1 MGSLELKYRSV
12 MKEAAYLAAFIIYGD
27 LVIEPEQIFVIKLK
41 PDGISCTIYYECLIM
56 AIDSCFQHRFGEN

>member
-1 MGSLELKYRSV
+1 MYKRQILRLSYPYIPMGSLELKYRSV

-41 PDGISCTIYYECLIM
+41 PDGISCTIHIM
-56 AIDSCFQHRFGEN
+56 SV

>member
-1 MGSLELKYRSV
+1 

-41 PDGISCTIYYECLIM
+41 PDGISCTIHIM
-56 AIDSCFQHRFGEN
+56 SV